1 MKDLPVN
8 DLNINKVIKSYFN
21 LYFKD
26 YKFIGTKKYILL
38 KRRRK
43 FLRNIHVS
51 NAEIKHTN
59 NKAIITLYTINREK
73 KILRKKYLKLNNKVN
88 QNLIL
93 HYLSLYKKNISKIYA
108 TLNKHNDVYQYRNLL
123 LKDIVQKKTFLNYKL
138 DYLKKF
144 LKLKHLYTKK
154 I

>member
-8 DLNINKVIKSYFN
+8 DLNINKIIKSYFN

-26 YKFIGTKKYILL
+26 YKFVGTNKFILL

-43 FLRNIHVS
+43 FMRNIHIS
-51 NAEIKHTN
+51 NVDIKHTN

-73 KILRKKYLKLNNKVN
+73 KILRKKFLSLNNEVN
-88 QNLIL
+88 KNLIQ
-93 HYLSLYKKNISKIYA
+93 HYILLYKKNISNIYNL
-108 TLNKHNDVYQYRNLL
+108 LNKQKSIYQYRNLL
-123 LKDIVQKKTFLNYKL
+123 LNDILRKKKFVSYKLNYL
-138 DYLKKF
+138 TKF